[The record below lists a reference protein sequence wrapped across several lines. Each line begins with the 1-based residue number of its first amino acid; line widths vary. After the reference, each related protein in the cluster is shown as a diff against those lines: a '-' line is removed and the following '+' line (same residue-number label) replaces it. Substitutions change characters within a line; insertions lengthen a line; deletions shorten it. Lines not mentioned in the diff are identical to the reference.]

1 MGQGRR
7 VTAERSWLR
16 GVPDEIRG
24 VCEAV
29 WVKTCIYSEE
39 SKLPTN
45 TRKKGSWLPCHLR
58 GPISMALLPVAV

>member
-29 WVKTCIYSEE
+29 WVKTCIYSEK
-39 SKLPTN
+39 SKLPTD
-45 TRKKGSWLPCHLR
+45 TRKKGQLAPLP
-58 GPISMALLPVAV
+58 S